1 MKASIVKNNVFNRFS
16 LNQKIAVLIVIE
28 VLGFFAVMMVAF
40 MQIQSV
46 GNETKQM
53 SSINTPL
60 FESINSID
68 EKIFSQTLNAKTLA
82 LMSSQSV
89 EQNYHKRVFLDAKSK
104 YLSES
109 GKLQNNIASAEAFI
123 RKKTNDPGGSD
134 SILSLH
140 KEGLLSRLFELRK
153 ANHNY
158 NQLVLNQ
165 LFDRVLPGQPSAD
178 IGTLS
183 ELNASEARLLGRA
196 YELRAELEKIKI
208 DSDKRAIYVERIA
221 ISYVVLTCI
230 IVVLFIIAMLL
241 LIVRRNISKPLQL
254 LTDNINR
261 FTPLQ
266 MVEELEFEKNILK
279 RQDELGRMARSFNRL
294 KHDLWEQGEGLQT
307 AINEAKRANHAKSVF
322 LASAS
327 HDLRQPLNAMQMYI
341 AALQIK
347 VRDEGALEIIKD
359 IDAVSVSTARLLN
372 ALLDVSEL
380 EVGAIKPHFEDF
392 AIQDVFLSVEQSFS
406 LLAHEKGLEFRV
418 IPSALVVRSDPAL
431 LERIL
436 GNFMSNAIRYTESG
450 GVLLGCRRQ
459 GSDVSIEVWDSG
471 CGIPEHQLK
480 PIFEDFY
487 QIENKERDRGKGLGL
502 GLALSSRLS
511 NCLGHGIDVKST
523 VDSGSGFS
531 VRVKNIG
538 VVNTVKPT
546 EALQTLTTLSSV
558 SILLIEDDLDV
569 LRATQQLL
577 ESWGCSVHSG
587 RSEDE
592 IMKLVK
598 GRKESP
604 PDVIL
609 ADNRLPGGVNGTEV
623 AVRVQQFFDI
633 DIPAVIVTGDVEQSH
648 VKSITEKGF
657 PVMLKPIQPAKLRAI
672 ISHLSSS

>member
-1 MKASIVKNNVFNRFS
+1 
-16 LNQKIAVLIVIE
+16 
-28 VLGFFAVMMVAF
+28 
-40 MQIQSV
+40 
-46 GNETKQM
+46 
-53 SSINTPL
+53 
-60 FESINSID
+60 
-68 EKIFSQTLNAKTLA
+68 
-82 LMSSQSV
+82 
-89 EQNYHKRVFLDAKSK
+89 
-104 YLSES
+104 
-109 GKLQNNIASAEAFI
+109 
-123 RKKTNDPGGSD
+123 
-134 SILSLH
+134 
-140 KEGLLSRLFELRK
+140 
-153 ANHNY
+153 
-158 NQLVLNQ
+158 
-165 LFDRVLPGQPSAD
+165 
-178 IGTLS
+178 
-183 ELNASEARLLGRA
+183 
-196 YELRAELEKIKI
+196 
-208 DSDKRAIYVERIA
+208 
-221 ISYVVLTCI
+221 
-230 IVVLFIIAMLL
+230 
-241 LIVRRNISKPLQL
+241 
-254 LTDNINR
+254 
-261 FTPLQ
+261 
-266 MVEELEFEKNILK
+266 
-279 RQDELGRMARSFNRL
+279 MARSFNRL